1 MRTRYRGAVVVTAA
15 AACLF
20 AVGAPA
26 QAIPLP
32 PLPPLPFVVL
42 SQGHVDPVDV
52 GFEDGRLKISYHD
65 ATVEP
70 DVERNPATVISVVQP
85 QARTQV
91 PDDPAFAF
99 LGAPGAD
106 VWVLPEVENPELL
119 FPGIATEE
127 LESGVFVND
136 TVTVRFKAV
145 LGPDGVSLFTT
156 GAGGEPNILVDSEDG
171 LPDNV
176 VQPVGTHAH
185 QNWAFEAPGIYFI
198 IVDATATL
206 AATGQQLTSAPAVL
220 TFVVQR

>member
-1 MRTRYRGAVVVTAA
+1 MHPRSRAAAVVTAA
-15 AACLF
+15 AACLL
-20 AVGAPA
+20 AVAAPA
-26 QAIPLP
+26 QAA
-32 PLPPLPFVVL
+32 PFVVL

-52 GFEDGRLKISYHD
+52 GFEDGKLKISYHD
-65 ATVEP
+65 DTVEP
-70 DVERNPATVISVVQP
+70 DVERDPLTVISVAKP

-127 LESGVFVND
+127 LEPGVFVND
-136 TVTVRFKAV
+136 TVTVRFKRV
-145 LGPDGVSLFTT
+145 FGPDGVSLFTT
-156 GAGGEPNILVDSEDG
+156 GPGGEPNILVDSEDG

-176 VQPVGTHAH
+176 VLPVGTHAH
-185 QNWAFEAPGIYFI
+185 ENWAFEAPGIYFI

-206 AATGQQLTSAPAVL
+206 AATGQRVTSAPTVL
-220 TFVVQR
+220 TFKVKR